1 MESTFVFVHGSL
13 QGSYSWKKVT
23 RLLKKNNRK
32 FVCLDLPSCGYDLD
46 TLGDM
51 NDDIDCIKKALDET
65 QGQKILVAHS
75 YGGMPITQA
84 SADREDIDTLVYLCA
99 FMPDVG
105 DSIRHLSEKPP
116 AFFKQVNDG
125 KAVQHADA
133 SIHGDKI
140 TYQSTKPFT
149 TAIEKCGW
157 HTIPS
162 VYILCTEDHDIPTAK
177 QQKMSG
183 RAGKVIP
190 LKSGHYPFFTHTQDL
205 VDILLDL

>member
-1 MESTFVFVHGSL
+1 MEATFVFVHGSL
-13 QGSYSWKKVT
+13 QGSYSWKRVT
-23 RLLKKNNRK
+23 RLLEKNNRK
-32 FVCLDLPSCGYDLD
+32 FVCLDLPSCGYDLE

-51 NDDIDCIKKALDET
+51 NDDMDCITKALDET

-84 SADREDIDTLVYLCA
+84 SAEREDIDALVYLCA

-105 DSIRHLSEKPP
+105 DSIERFSDKLP
-116 AFFKQVNDG
+116 AFFKLVNDG

-133 SIHGDKI
+133 SMHGDRI
-140 TYQSTKPFT
+140 IYQSTKSFEKV
-149 TAIEKCGW
+149 IEKCGW
-157 HTIPS
+157 HHIPS
-162 VYILCTEDHDIPTAK
+162 LYILCTQDHDLPTAK

-190 LKSGHYPFFTHTQDL
+190 MQSGHYPFFTHTQEL
-205 VDILLDL
+205 TDILLDL